1 VWVSDTGRPALVF
14 EPAVEVE
21 PAYRLLL
28 ACGAAMHD
36 RDGIAT
42 WLQLPP
48 ERVEQRVADGEL
60 FAAGPLET
68 PVAVFALSP
77 TAPAFYDLSLF
88 RGDEPAHYLS
98 LVAVDPRAWGQG
110 VGRACVDAAEAQA
123 TADGARSLRLDTAG
137 ENWRAQAF
145 FAALGYVQRSTPLA
159 DGRFTYAPF
168 EKEFGAAQPR

>member
-98 LVAVDPRAWGQG
+98 LVAVDPRAG
-110 VGRACVDAAEAQA
+110 GRVWDVPVSTPRRPRRPLMARVLCGSTPRER
-123 TADGARSLRLDTAG
+123 TGARRHSSR
-137 ENWRAQAF
+137 
-145 FAALGYVQRSTPLA
+145 RSATSSA
-159 DGRFTYAPF
+159 R
-168 EKEFGAAQPR
+168 PR